1 MKKTYIS
8 PQTYTIEVEIETLIA
23 TSGEV
28 TIDYS
33 NDLKADENYEVLS
46 KKQRPGI
53 WDNLWGE

>member
-8 PQTYTIEVEIETLIA
+8 PQTYTIEVKIETLIA
-23 TSGEV
+23 TSGEA